1 MNMFWTIYKN
11 LEKELIEL
19 SNKIYFCDKQDS
31 VYSIHIS
38 DLLIRTSVEIE
49 ALSKELYKLAGGNM
63 TPVDDEGNER
73 DLFFDSDCIQY
84 LDINWRITK
93 KRVNVVSPNFY
104 FTKTENIVLHP
115 LKNCNKRGMGRWKKA
130 YQAVKHDRVES
141 LSAGNIAN
149 LIRAMA
155 TLYLLNIYYRNEK
168 YDVGTVMNTVPFD
181 TRMGSDIFSVSLA
194 HAERCRFAAYMS
206 DESIETSV
214 RAELDSAV
222 LIQKYT
228 DDAFKLLH
236 RTMIEYNND
245 ARDRLLNSPEVVQFY
260 LAHPDYKVK
269 SLLSLAQDAGGVELV
284 KRMMQGQSILSS
296 IPKANMEVVLY
307 KGQKIYPVLEND
319 ETLN

>member
-1 MNMFWTIYKN
+1 MFWTIYKN

-19 SNKIYFCDKQDS
+19 SNNIHFCDKQDT

-63 TPVDDEGNER
+63 TPVGDNGDVR

-84 LDINWRITK
+84 LDINWKITK
-93 KRVNVVSPNFY
+93 KCVNVVCPNFY
-104 FTKTENIVLHP
+104 FSKTENLVLHP

-155 TLYLLNIYYRNEK
+155 SLYLLNIYYRNEK
-168 YDVGTVMNTVPFD
+168 YDVGTLMNTMPFD

-194 HAERCRFAAYMS
+194 HAEKCHFTTCMS
-206 DESIETSV
+206 DESIVETV
-214 RAELDSAV
+214 RDELDSAV
-222 LIQKYT
+222 IVQKYT
-228 DDAFKLLH
+228 DEAFKSLH
-236 RTMIEYNND
+236 RTMIEYNNS
-245 ARDRLLNSPEVVQFY
+245 AKERLINSPEVKEF
-260 LAHPDYKVK
+260 LNENPEYKFK
-269 SLLSLAQDAGGVELV
+269 SLLSLARDAGGESLAQ
-284 KRMMQGQSILSS
+284 KMMQGQSILSS
-296 IPKANMEVVLY
+296 IPKANMEVVLF
-307 KGQKIYPVLEND
+307 KGQQLYPVLND
-319 ETLN
+319 DELK